1 MGLLL
6 SAGRSL
12 TVVLTFIV
20 WDMDGKEKENSSDK
34 EIKTKIQRDTC
45 IQCA

>member
-12 TVVLTFIV
+12 AVVLTFIV

-34 EIKTKIQRDTC
+34 EVKTMIRRDTC

>member
-6 SAGRSL
+6 SAGTSL
-12 TVVLTFIV
+12 AVVLTFIV
-20 WDMDGKEKENSSDK
+20 LDMEGKEKEKSSDK
-34 EIKTKIQRDTC
+34 EVKTKIQRDTC

>member
-12 TVVLTFIV
+12 TVVLTLIV
-20 WDMDGKEKENSSDK
+20 WDMNGKERENSSDK
-34 EIKTKIQRDTC
+34 EVKTKIRRDTC